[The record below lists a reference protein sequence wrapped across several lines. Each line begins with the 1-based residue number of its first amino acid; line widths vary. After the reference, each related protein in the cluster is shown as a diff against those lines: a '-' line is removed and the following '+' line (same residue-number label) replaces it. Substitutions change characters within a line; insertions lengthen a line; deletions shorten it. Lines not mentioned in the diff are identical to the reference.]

1 MMSNMPEEA
10 PVQVG
15 EESLEALAL
24 RLFNVADNIPQRLDE
39 PPLESFEGMPRYAR
53 YVRGKWIAVA
63 VEARK
68 SESEESAV
76 SRVSRGSVEGLAG
89 VPLNPDGLNAAVDGI
104 SDLLTMLNI
113 NPEEQSEHGGPSVA
127 EVLARAAVS
136 SYFTKIESV

>member
-1 MMSNMPEEA
+1 MSNTPEEA
-10 PVQVG
+10 SVQAV
-15 EESLEALAL
+15 EEQESLEALAL

-39 PPLESFEGMPRYAR
+39 PPLESFEGMPRY
-53 YVRGKWIAVA
+53 VRDKWIAVA

-68 SESEESAV
+68 SEGEESAV
-76 SRVSRGSVEGLAG
+76 SGVSRKSAEGLAG
-89 VPLNPDGLNAAVDGI
+89 VPLNPEGLNAAVDGI

-136 SYFTKIESV
+136 SYFKKIESV

>member
-39 PPLESFEGMPRYAR
+39 PPLESFEGMPRY
-53 YVRGKWIAVA
+53 VRDKWIAVA